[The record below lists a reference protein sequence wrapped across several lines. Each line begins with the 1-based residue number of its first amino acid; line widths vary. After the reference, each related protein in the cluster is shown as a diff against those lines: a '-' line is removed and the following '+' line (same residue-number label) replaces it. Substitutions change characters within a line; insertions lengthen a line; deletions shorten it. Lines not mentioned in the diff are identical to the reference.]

1 MHINIHIFVFVASII
16 FYVLLYNLISYEKN
30 RKQKKLN
37 LIYILFI
44 PTILYIC
51 YYYYA
56 ENELLF
62 SFLNEPV
69 NIATNNM
76 SSNMTSSMSSNTEL
90 MNTPFPSTS
99 DSSFF

>member
-1 MHINIHIFVFVASII
+1 MYINIHIFVFIATII
-16 FYVLLYNLISYEKN
+16 FYFLLYNLTYEKN
-30 RKQKKLN
+30 RQQKKLN

-44 PTILYIC
+44 PIILYFC

-62 SFLNEPV
+62 SYLYEP
-69 NIATNNM
+69 IHIKPINNTTI
-76 SSNMTSSMSSNTEL
+76 SSHNTEY
-90 MNTPFPSTS
+90 MNMPFPHSS